1 MIYEVENDDSRADCG
16 GRLTEHELRQW
27 SPGLYTAEGCQYYV
41 LVRAKEGRGQ
51 WVHPEHGE
59 VELCN
64 IHPTGEIRWSVR
76 YYGEPGSLPA
86 PDREAVEH
94 FKIHPRETAAEDFK
108 AALEESSVKWED
120 LNEVEQKTLC
130 RLHNG
135 NHVSIVK
142 DMYFTNGNG
151 ERIDIV
157 RNSAESSALYDLT
170 QKGLAVSG
178 GSCSGPGWNELRNVY
193 KTTVSGKITRLGK
206 KLLKDEF

>member
-1 MIYEVENDDSRADCG
+1 VIYEVENDSRADCG

-41 LVRAKEGRGQ
+41 LVRAKGGR

-94 FKIHPRETAAEDFK
+94 FKIHPRDTTAEDFK
-108 AALEESSVKWED
+108 AALEESSVKWEH
-120 LNEVEQKTLC
+120 LSEVEQKTLR
-130 RLHNG
+130 RLSSG
-135 NHVSIVK
+135 NHVSIVQ
-142 DMYFTNGNG
+142 DMHFTNENG

-157 RNSAESSALYDLT
+157 RNSAESSALYDLF
-170 QKGLAVSG
+170 QKGLVEHG
-178 GSCSGPGWNELRNVY
+178 GSHSGPGWYELSHIY

-206 KLLKDEF
+206 KLLKDSEA